1 MRAHF
6 FVVKKMVGYTMVGC
20 MSGVLAMTAI
30 ASTDSRETGTLKS
43 GCKCWCTFQGHKYCC
58 LLPIC
63 K

>member
-1 MRAHF
+1 MRRHF
-6 FVVKKMVGYTMVGC
+6 SVVKKMLGCTMVGG
-20 MSGVLAMTAI
+20 MLGVLAMTAI
-30 ASTDSRETGTLKS
+30 ASTDSHETGTKS